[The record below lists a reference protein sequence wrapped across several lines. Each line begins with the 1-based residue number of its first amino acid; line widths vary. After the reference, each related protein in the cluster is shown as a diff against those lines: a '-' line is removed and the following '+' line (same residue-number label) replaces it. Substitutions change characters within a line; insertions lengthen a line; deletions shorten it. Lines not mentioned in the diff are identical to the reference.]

1 MNATANPY
9 SAICNPFHQITH
21 VLMRSAIA
29 SAPRQAQGLPQ
40 SRTESIRAVLRSTG
54 RPMSAAE
61 ILLDADL
68 PYSANSSLVSMLLKW
83 DIKQGRV
90 IFQDGLYRWCSE
102 TEAEEAEA
110 VREAL
115 KLLRRRGYRIE
126 APAA

>member
-1 MNATANPY
+1 MSEANP
-9 SAICNPFHQITH
+9 FQQIARS
-21 VLMRSAIA
+21 LMRPA
-29 SAPRQAQGLPQ
+29 SAPPPQAPEPKAQG
-40 SRTESIRAVLRSTG
+40 RTESIRAVLRQAG

-61 ILLDADL
+61 ILFDAGEAL
-68 PYSANSSLVSMLLKW
+68 PHSANSSLVSMLMKW

-90 IFQDGLYRWCSE
+90 IFEDGRYRWSSE

-126 APAA
+126 APEA

>member
-1 MNATANPY
+1 MTQT
-9 SAICNPFHQITH
+9 NPFQQIARS
-21 VLMRSAIA
+21 LM
-29 SAPRQAQGLPQ
+29 APARVPVQPAAEPKSQG
-40 SRTESIRAVLRSTG
+40 RTESIRFVLRQAG

-61 ILLDADL
+61 ILFDAGDAL

-90 IFQDGLYRWCSE
+90 IFEDGRYRWSSE

-126 APAA
+126 APTA

>member
-1 MNATANPY
+1 MTQT
-9 SAICNPFHQITH
+9 NPFQQIARS
-21 VLMRSAIA
+21 LMRPTSVPVPRA
-29 SAPRQAQGLPQ
+29 SEPKAQG
-40 SRTESIRAVLRSTG
+40 RTGSIRAVLRQAG

-61 ILLDADL
+61 ILFDAGEAL
-68 PYSANSSLVSMLLKW
+68 PFSANSSLVSMLLKW

-90 IFQDGLYRWCSE
+90 IFEDGRYRWCSE

-126 APAA
+126 APA

>member
-1 MNATANPY
+1 MSEANPFRQIAY
-9 SAICNPFHQITH
+9 S
-21 VLMRSAIA
+21 LMRSAR
-29 SAPRQAQGLPQ
+29 APVPYAPEPKAQG
-40 SRTESIRAVLRSTG
+40 RTESIRFVLRQAG

-61 ILLDADL
+61 ILFDAGDSL
-68 PYSANSSLVSMLLKW
+68 PHSANSSLVSMLLKW

-90 IFQDGLYRWCSE
+90 IFEDGRYRWSSE

-126 APAA
+126 APTA